1 MAYDPKKVH
10 EYYLKRRKLKGL
22 KKKGKKKKA
31 AKISAKKLFESLSP
45 EQKDQ
50 ALEAQARINVQKKEF
65 NKKLNE
71 LIKNKVKE
79 IQASNM
85 SNEEKAV
92 AAEKIRLQYAEAKK
106 QAATAFKEQYTNELT
121 TISKG

>member
-1 MAYDPKKVH
+1 M
-10 EYYLKRRKLKGL
+10 
-22 KKKGKKKKA
+22 
-31 AKISAKKLFESLSP
+31 SP

-85 SNEEKAV
+85 SDEEKAV

-106 QAATAFKEQYTNELT
+106 QAAAAFKEQYTNELT

>member
-10 EYYLKRRKLKGL
+10 EYYLKRRKLKCR

-85 SNEEKAV
+85 SDEEKTV

-106 QAATAFKEQYTNELT
+106 QAAAAFKEQYTNELT
-121 TISKG
+121 AISKG

>member
-1 MAYDPKKVH
+1 MAYDPKKSR
-10 EYYLKRRKLKGL
+10 EYYMKRRKLKGR

-31 AKISAKKLFESLSP
+31 AKVLVKKLFESLSS

-106 QAATAFKEQYTNELT
+106 HAAAAFKEQYTNELT
-121 TISKG
+121 AISKG

>member
-85 SNEEKAV
+85 SDEEKAV

-106 QAATAFKEQYTNELT
+106 QAAAAFKEQYTNELT